1 MELTERDIIKA
12 GTVKENIVFPFGSHE
27 LDYFELNIRL
37 KQIILLE
44 RHGFT
49 HVCEHDIP
57 LSSDDF
63 PIGEY
68 KKILIEAIKDGASL

>member
-1 MELTERDIIKA
+1 MANIKL
-12 GTVKENIVFPFGSHE
+12 VFPFGSHE

-37 KQIILLE
+37 KQVTLLE
-44 RHGFT
+44 DNGFT
-49 HVCEHDIP
+49 HVCENDIP

-68 KKILIEAIKDGASL
+68 RTLIIERMNSMGGTDLLGVKTL